1 MAIKSLLAPSVSIP
15 QPDNSW
21 LDGIAQSI
29 GGLIQKK
36 GNDKALARLADITGG
51 SMPAQAQQPQSWLS
65 KLVGA
70 DQPQQSAGAPMTATV
85 GPVDR
90 GPAQGSTFQP
100 FIDTIRTKVTNPY
113 GLAAVAATGRA
124 ESGWSPQNAARSW
137 SDPSQ
142 SGQAGTA
149 GGVMSWRAE
158 RLQNLR
164 NYARSKGE
172 DGNGSPSTQAEFF
185 LNEDPNLIARLNSA
199 QSPEEAANLMAN
211 AWKFAG
217 YDQAGGEA
225 ARRRAMTTNY
235 YSQDFRDAGGSPQ
248 VQPDAQ
254 AAAPVAN
261 LPSPVNHTN
270 TQGNGTQVASLD
282 PSIGIP
288 LPGWAGP
295 MRANDPARS
304 LDAAAAPVAPP
315 SVAAVGGD
323 MPVAASQVGNPSA
336 PPLQAARQTGAILAP
351 GVTPVQRGGADIN
364 LIQRLLRDPQ
374 LNQIGLD
381 LWKANV
387 QGQKASEP
395 WQFITLPDGTLAR
408 ANQQTGEV
416 MSLGGFSKPLDP
428 LKVGPDDVL
437 LDPVT
442 HQPIYKGS
450 GEKPTNDIREY
461 NYAQSQGFKGTFADW
476 QTQNKKAGAT
486 VINTGD
492 NSSKFAEESDK
503 AAAKRLNDIVE
514 AGSAVPQMMDDL
526 QTLATLGAQIGTGKG
541 AQALAALGPYAE
553 ALGINI
559 SGLGEVQA
567 YQAVTARLIPQMR
580 PPGSGPQTDADARNL
595 LNSIPTLGKTPEG
608 NQLII
613 QTFQRI
619 QQNRTQAA
627 EIASRA
633 YLPKDQ
639 GGITWQE
646 AEKQI
651 RALANPY
658 AEFKQFAKSNP
669 STTAPAASS
678 PQTRAPRARNPQTGE
693 TLELRN
699 GKWEPVR

>member
-1 MAIKSLLAPSVSIP
+1 MAQIASLNVPMAPIP
-15 QPDNSW
+15 QPDFSW
-21 LDGIAQSI
+21 LDKLSDSI
-29 GGLIQKK
+29 GGVIQKK
-36 GNDKALARLADITGG
+36 GRDKALARLADEVGPSAG
-51 SMPAQAQQPQSWLS
+51 QP
-65 KLVGA
+65 
-70 DQPQQSAGAPMTATV
+70 QPQQSFLSGLMGGNRQQAAAAPMTAPV

-90 GPAQGSTFQP
+90 GPAQGSTYQP
-100 FIDTIRTKVTNPY
+100 FIDTIRTKIQNPY
-113 GLAAVAATGRA
+113 ALAAVAATGRA
-124 ESGWSPQNAARSW
+124 ESGWSPQKAASSW
-137 SDPSQ
+137 ADPSQ
-142 SGQAGTA
+142 SGQAGTS
-149 GGVMSWRAE
+149 GGILSWRAE

-164 NYARSKGE
+164 NFARSRGE
-172 DGNGSPSTQAEFF
+172 EGNGSPQTQAEYF
-185 LNEDPNLIARLNSA
+185 LSEDPSLITRLNAA
-199 QSPEEAANLMAN
+199 QSPEEAADLMAG
-211 AWKFAG
+211 AWRFAG
-217 YDQAGGEA
+217 YDQPGGEA

-235 YSQDFRDAGGSPQ
+235 FAQDFRDAGGAPQ
-248 VQPDAQ
+248 AQTAAQ
-254 AAAPVAN
+254 AAAN
-261 LPSPVNHTN
+261 LPSPVNHAN

-295 MRANDPARS
+295 MRANDPARR
-304 LDAAAAPVAPP
+304 LDAAPDAAPS
-315 SVAAVGGD
+315 SVATAGGD
-323 MPVAASQVGNPSA
+323 VPIAASQVNTGSPLPRPAQMASSA
-336 PPLQAARQTGAILAP
+336 GSILAP
-351 GVTPVQRGGADIN
+351 GVTPVQRGGVDVN

-374 LNQIGLD
+374 LNEVGLE

-416 MSLGGFSKPLDP
+416 MSLGGFSKPQDP

-514 AGSAVPQMMDDL
+514 AGAGSPQMMEDL
-526 QTLATLGAQIGTGKG
+526 QTLANLGRQIGTGKG
-541 AQALAALGPYAE
+541 AQVMNALGPYAE
-553 ALGINI
+553 ALGF
-559 SGLGEVQA
+559 SVEGLGESQA
-567 YQAVTARLIPQMR
+567 YDAIVSRLAPAMR
-580 PPGSGPQTDADARNL
+580 PAGSGATSDFDARQFL
-595 LNSIPTLGKTPEG
+595 KSLPSLGNSPEG
-608 NQLII
+608 NALIVD
-613 QTFQRI
+613 TFQRV
-619 QQNRTQAA
+619 QENRIKAA
-627 EIASRA
+627 DIASRA
-633 YLPKDQ
+633 YLPKDA

-658 AEFKQFAKSNP
+658 ARFKQYANGNP
-669 STTAPAASS
+669 QRGNPS